1 MEAARE
7 LMQKE
12 RAERLKAIQLEV
24 GGDEVSHLENYF
36 RTSIFLNSSNLQDEV
51 DNFLKKAR
59 KECY

>member
-36 RTSIFLNSSNLQDEV
+36 RTSIFLNSINLQDEE
-51 DNFLKKAR
+51 DDF
-59 KECY
+59 